1 MLSPDL
7 IRVETVIEYDFHQIN
22 LIVLCAI
29 KKKDNTHIH
38 KENSQKKFGVFFL
51 IFFCVAPLFILPFF
65 K

>member
-29 KKKDNTHIH
+29 KKR
-38 KENSQKKFGVFFL
+38 
-51 IFFCVAPLFILPFF
+51 
-65 K
+65 

>member
-29 KKKDNTHIH
+29 KKKITLTSIKKIH
-38 KENSQKKFGVFFL
+38 KKSLGYFFL
-51 IFFCVAPLFILPFF
+51 IFLCVAPLFILPFF